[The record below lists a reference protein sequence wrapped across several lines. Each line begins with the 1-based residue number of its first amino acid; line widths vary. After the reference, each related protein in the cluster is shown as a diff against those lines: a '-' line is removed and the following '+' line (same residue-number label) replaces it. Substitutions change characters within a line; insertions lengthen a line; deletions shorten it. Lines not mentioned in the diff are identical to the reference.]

1 MARTRLTGSDVNM
14 ASALRPW
21 VHESVATDDV
31 LATRHG
37 ALIQSHVS
45 GSLISAL
52 MFAGYFVFVGPNAWG
67 VVAAIVFVVVP
78 LAIAV
83 LLSRT
88 GRLDVAHLLS
98 SAQLT
103 GLIVLAA
110 ILSGGS
116 ASFAVAWLA
125 LVPLEAAL
133 SGRAGIT
140 AAGAG
145 LALAALVGIEIAT
158 VSALLPATSLT
169 PTALA
174 HLAFVAQI
182 GAVVYAGVVA
192 AGVVRI
198 QLSAQRELEASRERY
213 RLIAENAND
222 LITRHDVHGRTTF
235 ASLAS
240 TTLFGVEPRRLVEA
254 GFSAVLAECDRA
266 RYVAALRRSF
276 ATGQPVSEEF
286 RIERATVDRAE
297 RVLIWVE
304 MRCQP
309 VRSETG
315 TGVGS
320 IVAVT
325 RDVTL
330 RKAEA
335 IELARARD
343 EAEKASRSK
352 TAFLA
357 TISHELRTPLNSII
371 GFSQLLQRALQREN
385 REDGL
390 VDYCR
395 VIHES
400 GEHLFSLVQDL
411 LDVSKIESG
420 NFPIDPE
427 AFAIDDAARIAV
439 DSVRTMAQSKN
450 ITLAVEIEHPLPNLL
465 ADRRATRQILT
476 NLLSNAVKFTPE
488 DGRVTLGARRIDERI
503 EIAVTDTGI
512 GVAPEHIKR
521 IGQPF
526 YQVETGYARRSDG
539 AGLGLSIV
547 RGLVELHRGTM
558 HIQSEPNEGSKFSV
572 TLPADMEGYSAASN
586 AAMASTPAP
595 RLQVVDLADVHRER
609 LKRLEASGDA
619 ADGADPDKPIAASN

>member
-1 MARTRLTGSDVNM
+1 MAGV
-14 ASALRPW
+14 LRPW
-21 VHESVATDDV
+21 VHASVADDEV

-45 GSLISAL
+45 GSFIAGLI
-52 MFAGYFVFVGPNAWG
+52 FAGYFIFVGPHPL
-67 VVAAIVFVVVP
+67 AAIAAVVFVVLP

-88 GRLDVAHLLS
+88 RRLDVAHLLS

-103 GLIVLAA
+103 SLIVLAA

-116 ASFAVAWLA
+116 SSFAVAWLA

-133 SGRAGIT
+133 SGRARIT

-145 LALAALVGIEIAT
+145 LALAALIGIEAAT
-158 VSALLPATSLT
+158 AAALLPATSLT
-169 PTALA
+169 AAAMGRFAL
-174 HLAFVAQI
+174 VAQI
-182 GAVVYAGVVA
+182 GAVVYAGIVA

-198 QLSAQRELEASRERY
+198 QRSAQRELEASHERY
-213 RLIAENAND
+213 RLIAENATD
-222 LITRHDVHGRTTF
+222 LISRHDVNGRTTF

-240 TTLFGVEPRRLVEA
+240 ASIVGVGARRIVDR
-254 GFSAVLAECDRA
+254 GFATVLAPSDRE
-266 RYVAALRRSF
+266 RYRASLRQCF
-276 ATGQPVSEEF
+276 ETGQSISEEYL
-286 RIERATVDRAE
+286 IEKSNAGRQKPS
-297 RVLIWVE
+297 RVWVE

-309 VRSETG
+309 VRAEIG

-325 RDVTL
+325 RDVTA

-343 EAEKASRSK
+343 EAQAASRSK

-385 REDGL
+385 R
-390 VDYCR
+390 VDALADHCQ
-395 VIHES
+395 VIRES

-420 NFPIDPE
+420 KFPIEPE
-427 AFAIDDAARIAV
+427 AFAIDELARIAV
-439 DSVRTMAQSKN
+439 DALRTIAQSKQ
-450 ITLAVEIEHPLPNLL
+450 ITLDLEIEPELPNLL

-476 NLLSNAVKFTPE
+476 NLVSNAVKFTPE
-488 DGRVTLGARRIDERI
+488 GGRVTLAARRLDDRI

-512 GVAPEHIKR
+512 GVAPEHIER

-547 RGLVELHRGTM
+547 RGLVELHAGKLL
-558 HIQSEPNEGSKFSV
+558 IASEPDKGSRFSV
-572 TLPADMEGYSAASN
+572 TLPIDPAVDHGAA
-586 AAMASTPAP
+586 ARPTPP
-595 RLQVVDLADVHRER
+595 LRVVDLADVHRER
-609 LKRLEASGDA
+609 LARLE
-619 ADGADPDKPIAASN
+619 DPVEAGKPIAATK

>member
-1 MARTRLTGSDVNM
+1 MAR
-14 ASALRPW
+14 ALRPW
-21 VHESVATDDV
+21 VHASVADDEV

-45 GSLISAL
+45 GSFIAALI
-52 MFAGYFVFVGPNAWG
+52 FAGYFIFVGPHPLAA
-67 VVAAIVFVVVP
+67 VAAVVFVVVP

-103 GLIVLAA
+103 SLIVLAA

-116 ASFAVAWLA
+116 SSFAVAWLA

-133 SGRAGIT
+133 SGRARIT
-140 AAGAG
+140 AAGAV
-145 LALAALVGIEIAT
+145 LALAALIGIEIAT
-158 VSALLPATSLT
+158 VSALLPATALT
-169 PTALA
+169 AAAMGHFAL
-174 HLAFVAQI
+174 VAQI

-198 QLSAQRELEASRERY
+198 QRSAQRELEASRERY

-222 LITRHDVHGRTTF
+222 LITRHDVNGRVTF

-240 TTLFGVEPRRLVEA
+240 TPILGVEARRLIET
-254 GFSAVLAECDRA
+254 GFAAVLAPSDRE
-266 RYVAALRRSF
+266 RYRASLRRCF
-276 ATGQPVSEEF
+276 ETGRAVSEEYL
-286 RIERATVDRAE
+286 IEKFNVGTKNPDR
-297 RVLIWVE
+297 VWVE
-304 MRCQP
+304 MRCQS
-309 VRSETG
+309 VRADIG

-325 RDVTL
+325 RDVTV

-335 IELARARD
+335 IDLARARD
-343 EAEKASRSK
+343 DAQVASRAK

-385 REDGL
+385 R
-390 VDYCR
+390 VDALADHCQ
-395 VIHES
+395 VIRES

-411 LDVSKIESG
+411 LDVTKIESG
-420 NFPIDPE
+420 KFPIEPE
-427 AFAIDDAARIAV
+427 AFAIDELARIAV
-439 DSVRTMAQSKN
+439 DALGTMAQSKQ
-450 ITLAVEIEHPLPNLL
+450 ITLHLEIEPQLPNLL

-476 NLLSNAVKFTPE
+476 NLVSNAVKFTP
-488 DGRVTLGARRIDERI
+488 DGGQVTLGARRLGDRI

-512 GVAPEHIKR
+512 GVAPEHIER

-547 RGLVELHRGTM
+547 RGLVELHAGTLV
-558 HIQSEPNEGSKFSV
+558 IQSEPNKGSRFSV
-572 TLPADMEGYSAASN
+572 TLPVDPDVDHGAAARPMASN
-586 AAMASTPAP
+586 PTTPP
-595 RLQVVDLADVHRER
+595 LHVVDLADMHRER
-609 LKRLEASGDA
+609 MKRLEASLEAG
-619 ADGADPDKPIAASN
+619 KPIAAAK